1 MYCSY
6 ITGGGSSGGP
16 QDNVLQF
23 NPEDG
28 SWSQV
33 GQLQV
38 ARHSHGAS
46 VVNVDDV
53 INYCK

>member
-1 MYCSY
+1 MYSD
-6 ITGGGSSGGP
+6 ITGGIDVNGI
-16 QDNVLQF
+16 QDYILQF
-23 NPEDG
+23 NPDDG
-28 SWSQV
+28 SWTQV

-38 ARHSHGAS
+38 AREDHGAS

>member
-1 MYCSY
+1 MYFPD
-6 ITGGGSSGGP
+6 ITGGMDGSNYY
-16 QDNVLQF
+16 DYILQF
-23 NPEDG
+23 NPDDG
-28 SWSQV
+28 SWTQV

-38 ARHSHGAS
+38 ARESHGAS